1 MAHMKSQTKINKC
14 HYASLAVLGLLVL
27 LAVWSLLTYTG
38 LVRSFFLPTP
48 TKVVSAILL
57 LLTEG
62 SLLAD
67 IFASVYRIL
76 LGFLLSLLIALPL
89 GIALGVSRR
98 FEAFTE
104 PLIAFIRYIPPSAFI
119 PLAIIWFG
127 IGDAE
132 KVAILFLGVAPYLAL
147 LIADT
152 VVNTRRELVDAALTL
167 GASGKDIIIKVV
179 IPNALPGIWDACRI
193 MVGAA
198 WTFVIIAE
206 IVGASS
212 GLGHLMIESQRFLR
226 TDNIF
231 AAIMVIGLLG
241 LATDYF
247 FKFTYKL
254 FFPWTEKSTQ
264 YA

>member
-1 MAHMKSQTKINKC
+1 MKSERKISRAQ
-14 HYASLAVLGLLVL
+14 YVALAIFGLLIFL
-27 LAVWSLLTYTG
+27 LGWSLLTYTG
-38 LVRSFFLPTP
+38 FVRSFFLPTP
-48 TKVVSAILL
+48 TKVLSSIIT

-76 LGFLLSLLIALPL
+76 LGFLFSLVVALPL
-89 GIALGVSRR
+89 GIALGVSRK

-127 IGDAE
+127 IGEME
-132 KVAILFLGVAPYLAL
+132 KVIILFLGVAPYLTL
-147 LIADT
+147 LIADI
-152 VVNTRRELVDAALTL
+152 VINTRRELVEAALTL
-167 GASGKDIIIKVV
+167 GASGKDIITKVV
-179 IPNALPGIWDACRI
+179 FPNALPGIWDSFRI
-193 MVGAA
+193 MIGAA

-231 AAIMVIGLLG
+231 AAIVVIGFLG

-247 FKFTYKL
+247 FKITYKI
-254 FFPWTEKSTQ
+254 FFPWTEKSH
-264 YA
+264 A

>member
-1 MAHMKSQTKINKC
+1 MAIF
-14 HYASLAVLGLLVL
+14 GLLTFL
-27 LAVWSLLTYTG
+27 IVWSLLTYTG
-38 LVRSFFLPTP
+38 IVRPFFLPTP
-48 TKVVSAILL
+48 TGVLSAIISLL
-57 LLTEG
+57 IEG

-76 LGFLLSLLIALPL
+76 LGFLLSLIVSLPL
-89 GIALGVSRR
+89 GIALGMSRR

-127 IGDAE
+127 IGDLE
-132 KVAILFLGVAPYLAL
+132 KVIIIFLGVAPYLTL
-147 LIADT
+147 LISDI
-152 VVNTRRELVDAALTL
+152 VINTRRELVEVALTL
-167 GASGKDIIIKVV
+167 GATDKNIITKVV
-179 IPNALPGIWDACRI
+179 LPNSLPGMWDSFRL

-198 WTFVIIAE
+198 WTFVVIAE

-231 AAIMVIGLLG
+231 AAIIVIGILG

-247 FKFTYKL
+247 FKVTYKI
-254 FFPWTEKSTQ
+254 FFPWTEKSH
-264 YA
+264 A

>member
-1 MAHMKSQTKINKC
+1 MITDLKISKTK
-14 HYASLAVLGLLVL
+14 YFALAVLGLLIFL
-27 LAVWSLLTYTG
+27 SVWSLLTYTG
-38 LVRSFFLPTP
+38 FVRSFFLPTP
-48 TKVVSAILL
+48 TKVLSAIITLL
-57 LLTEG
+57 AEG

-76 LGFLLSLLIALPL
+76 LGFLLSLIVALPL
-89 GIALGVSRR
+89 GIALGVSRK

-127 IGDAE
+127 IGEME
-132 KVAILFLGVAPYLAL
+132 KVIILFLGVAPYLTL
-147 LIADT
+147 LIADI
-152 VVNTRRELVDAALTL
+152 VISTRRELVEAALTL
-167 GASGKDIIIKVV
+167 GATGKDIIMKVV
-179 IPNALPGIWDACRI
+179 FPNALPGIWDSFRLMI
-193 MVGAA
+193 GAA

-231 AAIMVIGLLG
+231 AAIVVIGFLG

-247 FKFTYKL
+247 FKITYKI
-254 FFPWTEKSTQ
+254 FFPWTEKSH
-264 YA
+264 A

>member
-1 MAHMKSQTKINKC
+1 MKSDRKISKAQ
-14 HYASLAVLGLLVL
+14 YTALAVFGLLIFIL
-27 LAVWSLLTYTG
+27 VWSLLTYTG
-38 LVRSFFLPTP
+38 FVRSFFLPTP
-48 TKVVSAILL
+48 TKVLSSIIT

-62 SLLAD
+62 SLLSD

-76 LGFLLSLLIALPL
+76 LGFLLSLVVALPL
-89 GIALGVSRR
+89 GIALGVSRK

-127 IGDAE
+127 IGETE
-132 KVAILFLGVAPYLAL
+132 KVIILFLGVAPYLTL
-147 LIADT
+147 LIADI
-152 VVNTRRELVDAALTL
+152 VINTRRELVEAALTL
-167 GASGKDIIIKVV
+167 GATSKGIITKVV
-179 IPNALPGIWDACRI
+179 FPNALPGIWDSFRI
-193 MVGAA
+193 MIGAA

-231 AAIMVIGLLG
+231 AAIVVIGFLG

-247 FKFTYKL
+247 FKITYKI
-254 FFPWTEKSTQ
+254 FFPWTEKSH
-264 YA
+264 A

>member
-1 MAHMKSQTKINKC
+1 MITDLKISKTK
-14 HYASLAVLGLLVL
+14 YFALAVLGLLIFL
-27 LAVWSLLTYTG
+27 SIWSLLTYTG
-38 LVRSFFLPTP
+38 FVRSFFLPTP
-48 TKVVSAILL
+48 TKVLSAIIA

-76 LGFLLSLLIALPL
+76 LGFLLSLVVALPL
-89 GIALGVSRR
+89 GISLGISRK

-127 IGDAE
+127 IGEAE
-132 KVAILFLGVAPYLAL
+132 KVVILFLGVAPYLAL

-152 VVNTRRELVDAALTL
+152 VLNTRKEFIEVALTL
-167 GASGKDIIIKVV
+167 GAKTKDIIFKV
-179 IPNALPGIWDACRI
+179 ILPSSLPGIWDSFRI
-193 MVGAA
+193 MFGAA

-231 AAIMVIGLLG
+231 AGLLVIGLLG
-241 LATDYF
+241 LGTDYL
-247 FKFTYKL
+247 FKRGYRK
-254 FFPWTEKSTQ
+254 FFPWTEK
-264 YA
+264 ANV

>member
-1 MAHMKSQTKINKC
+1 MNLERKISKT
-14 HYASLAVLGLLVL
+14 HYISLAIFGLLIFL
-27 LAVWSLLTYTG
+27 LVWSLLTYTG
-38 LVRSFFLPTP
+38 FVRSFFLPTP
-48 TKVVSAILL
+48 TKVLSAIIT

-76 LGFLLSLLIALPL
+76 LGFLLSLVVALPL
-89 GIALGVSRR
+89 GIALGVSRK

-127 IGDAE
+127 IGEME
-132 KVAILFLGVAPYLAL
+132 KVVILFLGIAPYLTL
-147 LIADT
+147 LITDT
-152 VVNTRRELVDAALTL
+152 VINTRRELVEAALTL
-167 GASGKDIIIKVV
+167 GATGKNIITKV
-179 IPNALPGIWDACRI
+179 IFPNALPGIWDSFRI

-212 GLGHLMIESQRFLR
+212 GLGHLMIQSQRFLR

-231 AAIMVIGLLG
+231 AAIVVVGFLG
-241 LATDYF
+241 FCTDYF
-247 FKFTYKL
+247 FKITYKL
-254 FFPWTEKSTQ
+254 FFPWTEKSH
-264 YA
+264 A

>member
-1 MAHMKSQTKINKC
+1 MKLERKISRAQ
-14 HYASLAVLGLLVL
+14 YITLAVFGLLIFL
-27 LAVWSLLTYTG
+27 LVWSLLAYTG
-38 LVRSFFLPTP
+38 FVRSFFLPTP
-48 TKVVSAILL
+48 TKVLSSIIT

-62 SLLAD
+62 RLLAD

-76 LGFLLSLLIALPL
+76 LGFLLSLIVSLPL

-104 PLIAFIRYIPPSAFI
+104 PLVAFIRYIPPSAFI

-127 IGDAE
+127 IGELE
-132 KVAILFLGVAPYLAL
+132 KVVILFLGVAPYLTL
-147 LIADT
+147 LIADI
-152 VVNTRRELVDAALTL
+152 VINTRRELVEAALTL
-167 GASGKDIIIKVV
+167 GASGKGIITKVV
-179 IPNALPGIWDACRI
+179 FPNALPGIWDSFRI
-193 MVGAA
+193 MIGAA

-231 AAIMVIGLLG
+231 AAIVVIGFLG

-247 FKFTYKL
+247 FKITYKI
-254 FFPWTEKSTQ
+254 FFPWTEKSH
-264 YA
+264 A